1 MVSCS
6 LLLISVYSSHM
17 IAFVFASNSGHLL
30 FLTPLLLLNYILFN
44 LFLFLQKKGG
54 AKVPLAPPSARSL
67 PQENRTL
74 SSSHNDASHVTQMKI
89 GIWPGTGFER
99 PMVSTFPFRYSVWE
113 FWTTFQDVPF
123 ILEKFR
129 LGKPKQSYHWHP
141 NRIFRDF
148 SLMVNKQCFIK
159 AVPTTS
165 KFTRNILL
173 SVVCELPSLCL

>member
-1 MVSCS
+1 MRKMKNSTPLNISHCSFHDERCEENCWFLWGCGAVLCNRWVQIALSNEQNHLGSSCS
-6 LLLISVYSSHM
+6 RI
-17 IAFVFASNSGHLL
+17 
-30 FLTPLLLLNYILFN
+30 
-44 LFLFLQKKGG
+44 
-54 AKVPLAPPSARSL
+54 RSL
-67 PQENRTL
+67 HTGKQNSQQQQCWRIPR
-74 SSSHNDASHVTQMKI
+74 DADTNWRMAWNWFRMANGKRI
-89 GIWPGTGFER
+89 
-99 PMVSTFPFRYSVWE
+99 FPFRYSVWE